1 MALTRE
7 ARIQRIVTGVEDG
20 GGAVNPGFE
29 PAGQPMGIIIN
40 GEDFRLFSWRI
51 SHGGKGRSPDEY
63 RVQTTRPDDVPF
75 LDPAVRTLLFGYHEE
90 LDVLAAWDARVH
102 PNPSSSASL
111 QVPLATLKKAAVDGI
126 AAHPRLASGE
136 EEVVVA
142 FKPEAIGTYLE
153 MASRLPDPMAGN
165 ADVERSARAS
175 NGEAVELEDLPS
187 GRARRTEIREIEF
200 KVRDERFRRRV
211 ISAYGGRCAFC
222 GLDSGLVEA
231 AHIQAVAAGGPDLI
245 VNGLSTCPTH
255 HAAFDRGL
263 LVIGADSAI
272 ELNEKRFRARG
283 ASDADLERFR
293 ANLFPVL
300 SVPAA
305 SEHRPDLDRLADHRR
320 RWLAGL

>member
-7 ARIQRIVTGVEDG
+7 ARIQRLVTGIEDG
-20 GGAVNPGFE
+20 GGAVTPGFE
-29 PAGQPMGIIIN
+29 SAEQPMGININ
-40 GEDFRLFSWRI
+40 DEDYRIFSWRI

-75 LDPAVRTLLFGYHEE
+75 LDPTVRTLLFGYHEE

-126 AAHPRLASGE
+126 TAHPRLASGE
-136 EEVVVA
+136 AEVVVA

-153 MASRLPDPMAGN
+153 MASRLPDPAAGD
-165 ADVERSARAS
+165 ADVKRSARAG
-175 NGEAVELEDLPS
+175 NGEVVKSSDLPS
-187 GRARRTEIREIEF
+187 DRARRTEIREIEI

-231 AHIQAVAAGGPDLI
+231 AHIQAVSAGGPDLI
-245 VNGLSTCPTH
+245 TNGLSACPTH

-263 LVIGADSAI
+263 LMIGADNAI

-283 ASDADLERFR
+283 ASDWDLEQFR
-293 ANLFPVL
+293 VTLFPVL
-300 SVPAA
+300 SAPAA
-305 SEHRPDLDRLADHRR
+305 LEHRPDLDRLADHRY
-320 RWLAGL
+320 RWSEGL